1 MDKRWI
7 LILITIIMAVCCG
20 YFIVSSS
27 DSVGN
32 AITDVNTF
40 TVTVNPGFG
49 IESTTLDTTNLIK
62 RDGIEKVSI
71 KDLGKKN
78 IALKEYNKKIK
89 SLSKNPD
96 IEITGNSSNTAGNYK
111 IYTII
116 YHNNAKEE
124 LHNQSVSYLYT
135 YKHTFSL
142 SLNGFSDVSYM
153 NEVINF
159 TAKTLQ
165 PDYKK
170 SQE

>member
-7 LILITIIMAVCCG
+7 LILITIIIAACCG
-20 YFIVSSS
+20 YFIATSS

-40 TVTVNPGFG
+40 TVTVHPNFG
-49 IESTTLDTTNLIK
+49 IESSTIDTTNLIK
-62 RDGIEKVSI
+62 RGSIEKVSI

-89 SLSKNPD
+89 SFSKNPD
-96 IEITGNSSNTAGNYK
+96 IEITSNSSNTSGSYK

-116 YHNNAKEE
+116 YHSNSQNE

-135 YKHTFSL
+135 YKHTFTL
-142 SLNGFSDVSYM
+142 KLTGFSDVNYM
-153 NEVINF
+153 NEVISF

>member
-7 LILITIIMAVCCG
+7 FILITIIIAVCCG
-20 YFIVSSS
+20 YFIANSS

-40 TVTVNPGFG
+40 TVTVHPNFG
-49 IESTTLDTTNLIK
+49 IESSTVDTTTLIK
-62 RDGIEKVSI
+62 RGGIEKVSI

-78 IALKEYNKKIK
+78 IASKEYDKKIK

-96 IEITGNSSNTAGNYK
+96 IEIKSNSSDTTGNYK

-116 YHNNAKEE
+116 YQNNAKSE
-124 LHNQSVSYLYT
+124 LYNQSVSYLYT
-135 YKHTFSL
+135 YNHTFSL
-142 SLNGFSDVSYM
+142 NLRGFSDVSYM
-153 NEVINF
+153 NDVINF